1 MADLQSVRV
10 FGPPAGAAGL
20 AVIERSG
27 NQIVIDSR
35 YGTTAFFGVQK
46 RGPMGVA
53 IPYLSR
59 EQYQQ
64 IAGDPKDP
72 SWHLYSDASHL
83 CPDAI
88 DGFFNSAGGGAMTWI
103 TRVELENARPAKIV
117 IKNRLGTE
125 VLELEAANQGRWG
138 GYRKIVPFS
147 TVVVATARTFTI
159 VAPGIF
165 ANELVDASVEFSG
178 NNKVYQV
185 LANTASNPVSGEV
198 VFTIGS
204 QYDLFADGV
213 SGPLTLSGLATYSRH
228 KNLTGT
234 IGFQR
239 LVSLLGSVTINGTSI
254 VGVGT
259 RFLVD
264 LKVGDPVYYAG
275 ESRRVT
281 SITSNTSLTIES
293 PFIVDG
299 VSATILEKDNLE
311 VIGNG
316 SLFLSEVLPGDKL
329 YCLVN
334 GSQVVRTVASVI
346 SDTSLLLESGFESDV
361 TAGTVAYLDN
371 YWVDVVDG
379 DLLNELL
386 IGEKIIDPNRRGD
399 GAVVVEVQEDR
410 FKIAQPFYGGFVDAE
425 LAKQSQVAKISL
437 IPPDKTGLS
446 VEFGQGTAYPETHFS
461 LQVRFNGSLVVS
473 IQDASLD
480 PSDPLFVETL
490 VNNTNIAYRT
500 GTENYLAWV
509 RAKSLWN
516 GNTAS
521 YTTAISNDVRPANGS
536 GTILSLTQ
544 QRIYTIGDFDYQ
556 ATIGNYLYPNP
567 YRYARNALRVKQ
579 AKAPIVLEGTVSSL
593 GTVVTGS
600 GTAFRSVVAAG
611 DLVVSPAGEI
621 RTVRQVISD
630 GELSLTQ
637 GFSINL
643 TAGSKLTKSG
653 YLAFDSG
660 IDLTRY
666 ASPGD
671 RFIVSFPQYFEGG
684 YDGDSSMM
692 QPYHFTRYLD
702 PDLNFLEQAVYGLN
716 VGLVRFAIP
725 GVNDLSV
732 QKAGITYAEAVAFE
746 FRAEIPAWINN
757 VAVAESYI
765 NQDLGRSDH
774 LSIAFPSYAY
784 IPNPRA
790 RGDRLISISG
800 DIMGLESAMAS
811 RYRGYHYVAAGLS
824 ATLGRITKLP
834 FTPNPREEGIL
845 NLAGIQPIKYFSGR
859 VIIFGSRCPAQ
870 NAIYTFLHVRRT
882 QSNYVRIFL
891 ESQPLLQQLFRPN
904 QPELL
909 DRLLLALE
917 GFARDEYQKGVYSRY
932 LSFDQ
937 AVRVSNIPSV
947 AEQGA
952 SLTANTSQGTSTNDA
967 DVFVQIVNGKLKLFY
982 SWFPTGILERLEL
995 EIGPESLVSRFGS
1008 SVTL

>member
-53 IPYLSR
+53 IPYLSK
-59 EQYQQ
+59 EQYLQ
-64 IAGDPKDP
+64 IAGDPKDS
-72 SWHLYSDASHL
+72 SWHLYPDASHL

-88 DGFFNSAGGGAMTWI
+88 DGFFNGAGSGAMTWI

-117 IKNRLGTE
+117 VKNRLGTE
-125 VLELEAANQGRWG
+125 ILELEAANQGRWG

-147 TVVVATARTFTI
+147 TVVVATAKTFTI

-165 ANELVDASVEFSG
+165 ANELVDANIEFSG
-178 NNKVYQV
+178 SNKTYQV
-185 LANTASNPVSGEV
+185 IANTASNPISGEV

-228 KNLTGT
+228 KNLVGT
-234 IGFQR
+234 IEFQR
-239 LVSLLGSVTINGTSI
+239 LISMMGTVTISGTTVI
-254 VGVGT
+254 GVGT
-259 RFLVD
+259 RFSSD

-299 VSATILEKDNLE
+299 VTATILEKDNLE
-311 VIGNG
+311 VVGNNTT
-316 SLFLSEVLPGDKL
+316 FLVEVAPGDKL

-334 GSQVVRTVASVI
+334 GIEVVRTVASVV
-346 SDTSLLLESGFESDV
+346 SNTSLLLESGFESDV
-361 TAGTVAYLDN
+361 NVGTVAYLDN

-379 DLLNELL
+379 DLLSELL
-386 IGEKIIDPNRRGD
+386 SGEKIIDPNRRGD
-399 GAVVVEVQEDR
+399 GAIVMEIQADR
-410 FKIAQPFYGGFVDAE
+410 FKVAKPFYGSFVDAE

-437 IPPDKTGLS
+437 IPPEKTGLS
-446 VEFGQGTAYPETHFS
+446 VEIGQGTAYPETHFS
-461 LQVRFNGSLVVS
+461 LQIRFNNSLVVS
-473 IQDASLD
+473 IADASLD
-480 PSDPLFVETL
+480 PSDSLFVETL
-490 VNNTNIAYRT
+490 VNNTNVAYRT
-500 GTENYLAWV
+500 GTENYLSWV
-509 RAKSLWN
+509 RAKSFWN
-516 GNTAS
+516 GSTAS
-521 YTTAISNDVRPANGS
+521 YTTAMSNDVRPTNGS

-556 ATIGNYLYPNP
+556 ASVGNYIYPNP
-567 YRYARNALRVKQ
+567 YRYARNAIRVKQ
-579 AKAPIVLEGTVSSL
+579 AKSPVVLAGTVSTMGS
-593 GTVVTGS
+593 VVTGS

-621 RTVRQVISD
+621 RTVRQVIGD
-630 GELSLTQ
+630 TELSLTQ
-637 GFSINL
+637 GFSVNL

-653 YLAFDSG
+653 YLSFDSG
-660 IDLTRY
+660 VDLTRY
-666 ASPGD
+666 ASQGD

-732 QKAGITYAEAVAFE
+732 QKAGIAYAESVAFE
-746 FRAEIPAWINN
+746 FRAEIPAFINN
-757 VAVAESYI
+757 VAVAESYV
-765 NQDLGRSDH
+765 NLDLGRSDH
-774 LSIAFPSYAY
+774 LSVAFPSYAF
-784 IPNPRA
+784 IPNPRS
-790 RGDRLISISG
+790 RGDRMICISG

-811 RYRGYHYVAAGLS
+811 RYRGYHYVAAGLN
-824 ATLGRITKLP
+824 AVLGRISKLP

-845 NLAGIQPIKYFSGR
+845 NLAGIQPIKYFGGQI
-859 VIIFGSRCPAQ
+859 IIFGSRCPAQ
-870 NAIYTFLHVRRT
+870 NSIYTFLHVRRT

-891 ESQPLLQQLFRPN
+891 EAQPLLQQLFRPN
-904 QPELL
+904 QPEMS

-917 GFARDEYQKGVYSRY
+917 GFAKEEYQKGVYSRY
-932 LSFDQ
+932 LTFDQ
-937 AVRVSNIPSV
+937 AVRFATVPSV
-947 AEQGA
+947 GEQGV
-952 SLTANTSQGTSTNDA
+952 
-967 DVFVQIVNGKLKLFY
+967 DVFLQVANGKLKLFY

-1008 SVTL
+1008 SVTT